1 MKHCEKLLSSVMDRV
16 NCRAKHASKRTPPLH
31 LELHPLK
38 DYFLIGDLQTSA
50 LVSKTGDIDWLCLPY
65 FDSPSVFA
73 KVLDDEKGGTFSVEA
88 EGFTSRTRY
97 LPYTAIVETTFEKDD
112 ASFSLRDFMLP
123 RPTEEV
129 VPHYVIRKFRGLKG
143 SSAVRLQF
151 DPRPNYARQRSIIE
165 VKGNTCSLR
174 IDDRI
179 LWLHL
184 PAGSKVTP
192 RANKHGIDIEL
203 SIAEGETKEVVME
216 FSVASR
222 LKLQDR
228 DFEAETVD
236 FWKKWITEGNF
247 EFSREHLV
255 RSAITIKLMQFY
267 PTGGII
273 ASPTTSLPEEIGG
286 IRNWDYRYVWLRD
299 ATFTLYAFYVLGFTA
314 EAKKFFGFIER
325 IAEDAKR
332 CDESG
337 TCDLDL
343 SVMYTIWG
351 QPLQGE
357 TVLGQLDG
365 YAGSKPVRIGNGAA
379 TQFQLD
385 AYGSL
390 IDAYY
395 FMSKR
400 GLEIS
405 KNGKE
410 IIQMLV
416 RGIAANWKRKDSGIW
431 EVRGGD
437 QDFTYSKVMAWLGV
451 ERALRLA
458 DELQISDAQRSA
470 WTRLKDEIEAW
481 IWDNCWDSER
491 GTFKQHPGTHSQDAT
506 NFMFVLLFFISR
518 HDPRARTMIDAT
530 RKELTKDELYVYRY
544 LNEDGL
550 EGGEGAFVFCMFW
563 QIAAMA
569 AVGMVDE
576 ADALLS
582 RIEGLI
588 SAESGLMAEEIDP
601 KTGAYLGNHPQAFS
615 HIGYIMSAY
624 YVHRYKKS

>member
-1 MKHCEKLLSSVMDRV
+1 MRTIAPFLLSLI
-16 NCRAKHASKRTPPLH
+16 PELH
-31 LELHPLK
+31 LHPIK
-38 DYFLIGDLQTSA
+38 DYFLIGDLQTAA
-50 LVSKTGDIDWLCLPY
+50 LVSKNGNIDWLCLPY
-65 FDSPSVFA
+65 FDSPSIFA
-73 KVLDDEKGGTFSVEA
+73 RILDREKGGTFSVEA
-88 EGFTSRTRY
+88 AGFTSSARY
-97 LPYTAIVETTFEKDD
+97 LPYTAIVEHLFEKDD
-112 ASFSLRDFMLP
+112 MKFSVRDFMLP

-129 VPHYVIRKFRGLKG
+129 VPHYLIRRFRGIKG
-143 SSAVRLQF
+143 AATVKLQF
-151 DPRPNYARQRSIIE
+151 DPRPNYASQRSIIE
-165 VKGNTCSLR
+165 IKDQLCSMR
-174 IDDRI
+174 IDERT

-184 PAGSKVTP
+184 PKGSRIAP
-192 RANKHGIDIEL
+192 RPNKHGIDIEFDL
-203 SIAEGETKEVVME
+203 AEGEMKEVVLE
-216 FSVASR
+216 YSVASR
-222 LKLQDR
+222 IKLQNKDL
-228 DFEAETVD
+228 EAETAE
-236 FWKKWITEGNF
+236 FWKSWITEGNF
-247 EFSREHLV
+247 AFSREHLV

-273 ASPTTSLPEEIGG
+273 AAPTTSLPEEIGG
-286 IRNWDYRYVWLRD
+286 VRNWDYRYVWMRD

-357 TVLGQLDG
+357 AILDHLEG
-365 YAGSKPVRIGNGAA
+365 YAQSKPVRIGNGAA
-379 TQFQLD
+379 EQFQLD

-395 FMSKR
+395 FMSRR

-405 KNGKE
+405 KQGKE
-410 IIQMLV
+410 VIQMLV
-416 RGIAANWKRKDSGIW
+416 RGIAVHWKRKDSGIW

-458 DELQISDAQRSA
+458 DELQISDEQRAA
-470 WTRLKDEIEAW
+470 WTRLKEEIEQW
-481 IWDNCWDSER
+481 IWTNCFDEER
-491 GTFKQHPGTHSQDAT
+491 GTFVQHPGTKAQDAT
-506 NFMFVLLFFISR
+506 NFMFVLLFFLSR
-518 HDPRARTMIDAT
+518 HDPRAKTMIDAT
-530 RKELTKDELYVYRY
+530 RKELTKNELYVYRY
-544 LNEDGL
+544 LNDDGL
-550 EGGEGAFVFCMFW
+550 EGGEGAFMFCMFW

-569 AVGMVDE
+569 AVGMVAE
-576 ADALLS
+576 ADIMLK
-582 RIEGLI
+582 RIEALI
-588 SAESGLMAEEIDP
+588 PTESGLMAEEIDP

-624 YVHRYKKS
+624 YIERYRMKN

>member
-1 MKHCEKLLSSVMDRV
+1 MQ
-16 NCRAKHASKRTPPLH
+16 PI
-31 LELHPLK
+31 K
-38 DYFLIGDLQTSA
+38 DYFLIGDLQTAA
-50 LVSKTGDIDWLCLPY
+50 LVSKTGSLDWLCLPY
-65 FDSPSVFA
+65 FDSSSVFA
-73 KVLDDEKGGTFSVEA
+73 KILDREKGGTFAVDTQGWTTHA
-88 EGFTSRTRY
+88 RY
-97 LPYTAIVETTFEKDD
+97 LPYTAVVEIAFEKSD
-112 ASFSLRDFMLP
+112 AAFTVRDFMLP

-129 VPHYVIRKFRGLKG
+129 VPHYLVRKFRGTKG
-143 SSAVRLQF
+143 KSTVRLQF

-165 VKGNTCSLR
+165 VKGSLCALR
-174 IDDRI
+174 IDERT

-184 PAGSKVTP
+184 PKDAKIQP
-192 RANKHGIDIEL
+192 RQGKHGIDIEFEL
-203 SIAEGETKEVVME
+203 SEGETKEVVME
-216 FSVASR
+216 YSVASR
-222 LKLQDR
+222 IKLQDR
-228 DFEAETVD
+228 DLEAETVE

-247 EFSREHLV
+247 AFSREHLV

-273 ASPTTSLPEEIGG
+273 AAPTTSLPEEIGG

-299 ATFTLYAFYVLGFTA
+299 ATFTLYAFFVLGFTA

-351 QPLQGE
+351 QPLQDE
-357 TVLGQLDG
+357 TVLGQFEG
-365 YAGSKPVRIGNGAA
+365 YEGSKPVRIGNGAA

-405 KNGKE
+405 QNGKE

-416 RGIAANWKRKDSGIW
+416 RGIAANWQRVDSGIW

-437 QDFTYSKVMAWLGV
+437 KHFTYSKVMAWLGV
-451 ERALRLA
+451 ERAIRLA
-458 DELQISDAQRSA
+458 DTIGITDAQKVA
-470 WTRLKDEIEAW
+470 WTKLKDEIETW
-481 IWDNCWDSER
+481 IWTNCWDEER
-491 GTFKQHPGTHSQDAT
+491 GTFKQHPDTNAQDAT

-518 HDPRARTMIDAT
+518 HDPRARTMIEQT

-544 LNEDGL
+544 LNDDGL
-550 EGGEGAFVFCMFW
+550 EGGEGAFFFCMFW

-569 AVGMVDE
+569 AVGMADE
-576 ADALLS
+576 ADELLT
-582 RIEGLI
+582 RIEGFIPADTGLI
-588 SAESGLMAEEIDP
+588 AEEIDP
-601 KTGAYLGNHPQAFS
+601 KTMEYLGNHPQAFS
-615 HIGYIMSAY
+615 HIGYILAAY
-624 YVHRYKKS
+624 YVHRYKKQA

>member
-1 MKHCEKLLSSVMDRV
+1 
-16 NCRAKHASKRTPPLH
+16 
-31 LELHPLK
+31 LHPIK
-38 DYFLIGDLQTSA
+38 DYFLIGDLQTAA

-73 KVLDDEKGGTFSVEA
+73 RILDEGKGGTFSLDVP
-88 EGFTSRTRY
+88 GFVSTAKY
-97 LPYTAIVETTFEKDD
+97 LPYTAVVESLHESPD
-112 ASFSLRDFMLP
+112 ASFSVRDFMLP

-129 VPHYVIRKFRGLKG
+129 VPHYLVRTFRGLKG
-143 SSAVRLQF
+143 QTTVRLQF
-151 DPRPNYARQRSIIE
+151 DPRPNYAQQRSIIQQQ
-165 VKGNTCSLR
+165 GAIWSMR
-174 IDDRI
+174 IDDRT

-184 PAGSKVTP
+184 PAGAKVSP
-192 RANKHGIDIEL
+192 RQSKHGIDIEFDL
-203 SIAEGETKEVVME
+203 KEGETKEIVME
-216 FSVASR
+216 YSVASR
-222 LKLQDR
+222 IKLQDR
-228 DFEAETVD
+228 DLEAETIE

-273 ASPTTSLPEEIGG
+273 AAPTTSLPEEIGG
-286 IRNWDYRYVWLRD
+286 IRNWDYRYVWVRD
-299 ATFTLYAFYVLGFTA
+299 ATFTLYAFFVLGFTA

-343 SVMYTIWG
+343 GVMYTIWG

-357 TVLGQLDG
+357 AILDHLDG

-379 TQFQLD
+379 DQFQLD

-405 KNGKE
+405 QNGKE

-416 RGIAANWKRKDSGIW
+416 RGIAAQWQRIDSGIW

-437 QDFTYSKVMAWLGV
+437 QHFTYSKVMAWLGV

-458 DELQISDAQRSA
+458 DELKISDAQRAS
-470 WTRLKDEIEAW
+470 WTKLKEEIETW
-481 IWDNCWDSER
+481 IWTNCWDEER
-491 GTFKQHPGTHSQDAT
+491 GTFKQYPETKAQDAT
-506 NFMFVLLFFISR
+506 NFMFVLLFFLSR
-518 HDPRARTMIDAT
+518 HDPKARKMIEET

-544 LNEDGL
+544 LNDDGL
-550 EGGEGAFVFCMFW
+550 QGGEGAFVFCMFW

-576 ADALLS
+576 ADELLK
-582 RIEGLI
+582 RIEDFI
-588 SAESGLMAEEIDP
+588 PNESGLIAEEIDP
-601 KTGAYLGNHPQAFS
+601 KTMEYLGNHPQAFS
-615 HIGYIMSAY
+615 HIGYIMASY
-624 YVHRYKKS
+624 YVHRYRKQA